1 MRTRLRHQIAG
12 ILGHGM
18 LGSLFLTLRYRRT
31 GAEHFER
38 LRDAGQPVIFVFWHG
53 QMLPLVH
60 LHRNEGSVVLVS
72 EHADGEYITQIL
84 RRYRFGIIRG
94 SSTRGAVKGLKGMI
108 RAARRGRDLALTPD
122 GPQGPRS
129 RFKAGALMVAQMTGL
144 PIIPV
149 ATGATAAW
157 WMSSWDRFML
167 PKPFSR
173 VNVEYGAPHLIPRH
187 ASEDEL
193 LSMAASLE
201 SELNRMTERVNGR
214 AGAGGAPEK

>member
-1 MRTRLRHQIAG
+1 MRTSLRLQIAG
-12 ILGHGM
+12 ILGYGM
-18 LGSLFLTLRYRRT
+18 LGSLFLTLRYRLT
-31 GAEHFER
+31 GVEHLER
-38 LRDAGQPVIFVFWHG
+38 LRATGRPVIFVFWHG
-53 QMLPLVH
+53 QMLPLVN
-60 LHRNEGSVVLVS
+60 LHRNQGSVVLVS

-84 RRYRFGIIRG
+84 RRYGFGTVRG

-122 GPQGPRS
+122 GPQGPRF
-129 RFKAGALMVAQMTGL
+129 RFKAGALMVAQVTGL

-173 VNVEYGAPHLIPRH
+173 VNVEYGAPHVIPRC
-187 ASEDEL
+187 ATEDEL
-193 LSMAASLE
+193 LSRAAALE
-201 SELNRMTERVNGR
+201 SDLLRMTERVNGR
-214 AGAGGAPEK
+214 GGTSEGPGA

>member
-1 MRTRLRHQIAG
+1 MRTSLRIQIAG

-18 LGSLFLTLRYRRT
+18 LGSLFLTLRYRLN
-31 GAEHFER
+31 GVEHLDRFR
-38 LRDAGQPVIFVFWHG
+38 AAGQPVIFVFWHG

-84 RRYRFGIIRG
+84 RRYRFGTVRG

-122 GPQGPRS
+122 GPQGPRF
-129 RFKAGALMVAQMTGL
+129 RLKAGALMVAQVTGM
-144 PIIPV
+144 PILPV

-157 WMSSWDRFML
+157 RMSSWDRFMV

-173 VNVEYGAPHLIPRH
+173 VSVEYGAPHVIPRR
-187 ASEDEL
+187 ASEAEL
-193 LSMAASLE
+193 RDHAAALE
-201 SELNRMTERVNGR
+201 SELNRMTERVNSR
-214 AGAGGAPEK
+214 AGQRGTPEA

>member
-1 MRTRLRHQIAG
+1 MRRSLRLQIAG

-18 LGSLFLTLRYRRT
+18 LGSLFLTLRYRVT
-31 GAEHFER
+31 GVEHLER
-38 LRDAGQPVIFVFWHG
+38 LRATGKPVIFVFWHG

-84 RRYRFGIIRG
+84 RRYRFGTVRG

-122 GPQGPRS
+122 GPQGPRF
-129 RFKAGALMVAQMTGL
+129 RFKAGALMVAQVTGL
-144 PIIPV
+144 PILPV
-149 ATGATAAW
+149 ATCATAAW

-173 VNVEYGAPHLIPRH
+173 VNVEYGVPHLVPRR
-187 ASEDEL
+187 AGEDEL
-193 LSMAASLE
+193 RDRAAALE
-201 SELNRMTERVNGR
+201 SELMRMTERVNGR
-214 AGAGGAPEK
+214 GGASEVGET